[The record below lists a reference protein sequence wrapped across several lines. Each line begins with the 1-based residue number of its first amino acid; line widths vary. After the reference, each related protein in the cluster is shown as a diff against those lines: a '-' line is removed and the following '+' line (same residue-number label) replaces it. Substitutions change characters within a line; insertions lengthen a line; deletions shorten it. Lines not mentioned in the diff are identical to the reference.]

1 MLVSLQVFVRPKES
15 RNGWN
20 TFQHN
25 KDKFTINLLPAFFQ
39 MGKKSKDFL
48 ESQDKGTPFSLL
60 LFNMV
65 IEILVRVIRQEKEI
79 KWVE

>member
-1 MLVSLQVFVRPKES
+1 MEHISTYE
-15 RNGWN
+15 
-20 TFQHN
+20 
-25 KDKFTINLLPAFFQ
+25 DKFTINLLPAFFQ
-39 MGKKSKDFL
+39 MGKKSKNFL
-48 ESQDKGTPFSLL
+48 NSQDNGAPLSLF